1 MDTLE
6 NYRQIIKNILAPYT
20 KFPMLMEN
28 LFVSQ
33 FLMK

>member
-6 NYRQIIKNILAPYT
+6 NYRKTIKSVLEPT
-20 KFPMLMEN
+20 LKFHTLMEN
-28 LFVSQ
+28 LLVRQ